1 MIFELII
8 IRYDHSKKNF
18 LAKMSDDNMNLE
30 QLNVSVLLSFFT
42 FFLLFFFDFILLI
55 QRRWASISLNS

>member
-42 FFLLFFFDFILLI
+42 FFYYSFLILFF
-55 QRRWASISLNS
+55 